1 MANGEWLTQLMSGLG
16 GAFTGETMARE
27 RIALEAEQERKRQE
41 EERRQEEAANERER
55 LRQIQELRRQPFT
68 KELGQQLLGLGD
80 TPQSVA
86 ALQDIFV
93 PKTPRK
99 PLIEG
104 VGKDNRRYTFDPNT
118 GETTVSPFEEYRA
131 PREPKSEGPTAAET
145 RAERRTAETAFRG
158 ATGDV
163 QRRIRTQPKLADK
176 KYEGLT
182 SSAARDTASFLQDRA
197 GFDADTA
204 FSMEQARL
212 AAQDPSLSPERRQEM
227 SGLLAIL
234 SGQKPPQMSPTAS
247 AEQEETLAAQQ
258 AITRVMASAVP
269 DAQKR
274 AAVQAIND
282 ELKRAILEIRSGR

>member
-41 EERRQEEAANERER
+41 EQRRQEEAANERER

-131 PREPKSEGPTAAET
+131 PKSEGPTAAET
-145 RAERRTAETAFRG
+145 RAETRAERRAAETAFSG

-163 QRRIRTQPKLADK
+163 RRMVRTQPKLADV
-176 KYEGLT
+176 KYQGI
-182 SSAARDTASFLQDRA
+182 SKSAARDTASFLEDRA
-197 GFDADTA
+197 RFAADTA
-204 FSMEQARL
+204 FGMEQARM
-212 AAQDPSLSPERRQEM
+212 AAQEPALGAQRQQEM
-227 SGLLAIL
+227 SDLLATL
-234 SGQKPPQMSPTAS
+234 SGRRPQMSPTAA
-247 AEQEETLAAQQ
+247 AEQAEAREVQQ
-258 AITRVMASAVP
+258 AIARVMASNVS
-269 DAQKR
+269 DAEKQ
-274 AAVQAIND
+274 AAVKAIND
-282 ELKRAILEIRSGR
+282 EFQKAILEIRSGR